1 MINFLI
7 DYKNKVQLVYPNFQN
22 HMIIIEIRKL
32 IIHKLGFEERENYL
46 NYKMIW
52 CKDFRHEVRHSLSSK
67 AQSMNYLQS
76 IKHLKAALNIHEIDE
91 YDTFSLYKDE
101 EDSILYISRLDSP
114 VIQQIYI
121 KDLACEEAYH

>member
-1 MINFLI
+1 
-7 DYKNKVQLVYPNFQN
+7 
-22 HMIIIEIRKL
+22 
-32 IIHKLGFEERENYL
+32 
-46 NYKMIW
+46 
-52 CKDFRHEVRHSLSSK
+52 
-67 AQSMNYLQS
+67 MNYLQS